1 MLLYGKQ
8 RLIWYIA
15 LNLKS
20 MSFEN
25 DSTQVIELLHT
36 LIDGQQ
42 LQTGTEST
50 AADGLFTE
58 NQQSCI

>member
-1 MLLYGKQ
+1 MLLYSKQ
-8 RLIWYIA
+8 RPIWYIA

-25 DSTQVIELLHT
+25 DSNLVIELLHT

-42 LQTGTEST
+42 LQTGTEIT
-50 AADGLFTE
+50 AADGLVTE
-58 NQQSCI
+58 NQQSQI